1 MSLVD
6 YICYDETGKIIRAGT
21 RRKSG
26 SIPNQIDGLKTIIFD
41 EPVDMDAS
49 SCLVVDGVIEKIPEA
64 PDRFHSF
71 DYATKTWVSTI
82 THEQEEALQIA
93 KGQSVRLQRN
103 ALLSETD
110 YMLNSDILVQNIDE
124 WLLYRQALRDITDQD
139 GFPHS
144 VTWPVKPV

>member
-1 MSLVD
+1 
-6 YICYDETGKIIRAGT
+6 
-21 RRKSG
+21 
-26 SIPNQIDGLKTIIFD
+26 
-41 EPVDMDAS
+41 MDAS